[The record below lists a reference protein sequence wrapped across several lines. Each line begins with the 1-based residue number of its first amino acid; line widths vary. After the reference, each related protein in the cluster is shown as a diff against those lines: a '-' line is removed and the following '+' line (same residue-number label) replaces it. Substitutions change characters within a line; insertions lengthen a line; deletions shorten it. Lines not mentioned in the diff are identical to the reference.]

1 MVTGHTRVSE
11 MSDETEDQQNQKS
24 YDSILNEK
32 PDENIFLKYNLDT
45 LDRQIIRLLITNP
58 GVSNLDIAK
67 MIGQSEH
74 MVNWRR
80 KRETFKK
87 AYSEQLMT
95 APELFQ
101 KAQELAIRKL
111 IYFIQGKN
119 EKLAFEASKIFA
131 FPLMQAQALAL
142 SPKTEETIVF
152 RTRIGPA
159 GEVIRQKS
167 VDGKEEKEDVI
178 VIEAENDNN

>member
-1 MVTGHTRVSE
+1 MVNGRTMVRE
-11 MSDETEDQQNQKS
+11 MSDENQAS
-24 YDSILNEK
+24 YDAILNEK

-58 GVSNLDIAK
+58 GVSNIELGKI
-67 MIGQSEH
+67 IGQSEH

-80 KRETFKK
+80 KRDTFKK

-111 IYFIQGKN
+111 ITIIQGKN
-119 EKLAFEASKIFA
+119 DKLAFEASKIFA
-131 FPLMQAQALAL
+131 FPLMQAQAVAL
-142 SPKTEETIVF
+142 SPRAEETIVF

-159 GEVIRQKS
+159 GEVIRQQS
-167 VDGKEEKEDVI
+167 VDGKEKDEVI
-178 VIEAENDNN
+178 VIEAEHDNN